1 MTIPPLSFKVI
12 SQEDVDR
19 ENAETP
25 KLLENAVGD
34 NFIFCQMKLG
44 CVTPRSEAE
53 KKRWLSDTKKIQ
65 QLERDWT
72 EIKGLKDLVSKEDF
86 VNRIDTLIKN
96 LTIFRDARKSL
107 FEETPL
113 LVLLE
118 IQIILAGF
126 MNCRQSIRSSKQPLN
141 SKRARK

>member
-12 SQEDVDR
+12 SQEEVDR

-34 NFIFCQMKLG
+34 NFRFCQMKLG

-72 EIKGLKDLVSKEDF
+72 EIKSLKDLVAKEDF
-86 VNRIDTLIKN
+86 VDRIDTLIRN

-107 FEETPL
+107 FEETPIIGSPRDPDNSRRFYEL
-113 LVLLE
+113 QAINSI
-118 IQIILAGF
+118 IQTATKF
-126 MNCRQSIRSSKQPLN
+126 KES
-141 SKRARK
+141 